1 MKYFFPLL
9 SLLLS
14 FTHLPLHAQ
23 EDTTDRYHWSREGW
37 AIGVGGLAAYSPLES
52 PGLDD
57 FYALHGF
64 GGYTPS
70 PLRFSTYI
78 FVARPS
84 FWFEFEFGY
93 RLVSEEEV
101 DGWGIIRSEG
111 TLVGLRF
118 GYPINDPGSTVRIVP
133 NLGLL
138 GFDTSLDLLTDTENS
153 PVRTHRDL
161 RTLMISP
168 SVTLNIKAHPAFW
181 LQLSGGYSLPVTTSW
196 SDMDRDIEPVVEVDG
211 GPDIRIGLML
221 NLIDEMIW
229 EKGE

>member
-1 MKYFFPLL
+1 M
-9 SLLLS
+9 
-14 FTHLPLHAQ
+14 
-23 EDTTDRYHWSREGW
+23 DTTDRHRWSREGW
-37 AIGVGGLAAYSPLES
+37 AIGVGGLAAYSPPES

-57 FYALHGF
+57 FHASHGF

-70 PLRFSTYI
+70 PLRLSTYV
-78 FVARPS
+78 FLAWPS

-101 DGWGIIRSEG
+101 DDWGIARSEG

-118 GYPINDPGSTVRIVP
+118 GYPINDPGSSVRIVP

-138 GFDTSLDLLTDTENS
+138 AFGTSLDLLTDTENS

-168 SVTLNIKAHPAFW
+168 SVTLNVKPYPVLW
-181 LQLSGGYSLPVTTSW
+181 LQLSGGYSLPITTSW
-196 SDMDRDIEPVVEVDG
+196 SDMDRDIEPVVEING
-211 GPDIRIGLML
+211 GPDIRVGLML
-221 NLIDEMIW
+221 NIVDEIMRG
-229 EKGE
+229 KGE